1 MDNNADRLCSQAE
14 VAPGFPRF
22 ARIPISSG
30 IPIKIYLALEFLIA
44 TIGSVE
50 SMVCTCS
57 PIFISSA
64 LTEKN
69 FSNSFAL

>member
-1 MDNNADRLCSQAE
+1 MDNNADRLCSQAV
-14 VAPGFPRF
+14 VAPGLPKF
-22 ARIPISSG
+22 ARMPISSG
-30 IPIKIYLALEFLIA
+30 IPIKIYLALAFLIA
-44 TIGSVE
+44 TIGSVA

-64 LTEKN
+64 LTEKY